1 MTEEHKSETNNIKD
15 EFQALGE
22 NFKSLFTSAWESEER
37 KKLQS
42 ELEAG
47 MRELGVTLND
57 LAEEIRT
64 SQAGE
69 TIRREATDFHERVK
83 SGEVET
89 KAREEI
95 VKALKALNSE
105 LEKVS
110 EKFATNPAEDDS
122 SKV

>member
-22 NFKSLFTSAWESEER
+22 NFKALFTSAWESEER

-47 MRELGVTLND
+47 MRELGVALND

-95 VKALKALNSE
+95 VKALKALNIE

-110 EKFATNPAEDDS
+110 EKFAASPIDDTGEEI
-122 SKV
+122 